1 MAISLNRNPEINRK
15 TFTVLMSV
23 YNKAD
28 PKLFKKAIHSIY
40 KNTLLPDRVLIVLDG
55 PLNQNLKEIL
65 EHLKEKYKFE
75 SLALDKN
82 VGLAKALNFGLSK
95 VSTDYVVRAD
105 ADDINLSCRF
115 KMLSNLMN
123 ENYDLAGSF
132 IEEYDDNQ
140 LHKRIKKVPI
150 TKKNIEKYI
159 SYRNPFNHM
168 TICFKTK
175 LVKEVGGYPIVDLK
189 EDYALWIKLFSKNLK
204 VKNIDK
210 VLVRVSAGN
219 DMFERRRGL
228 KSVISEIEIQKLLLE
243 NKLSN
248 PLKSL
253 MVFCFRSA
261 ILILPSKLIKFFYL
275 SFLRNK

>member
-1 MAISLNRNPEINRK
+1 
-15 TFTVLMSV
+15 MSI
-23 YNKAD
+23 YDKAD
-28 PKLFKKAIHSIY
+28 PKLFEKAIDSIY
-40 KNTLLPDRVLIVLDG
+40 ENTLLPDRVLIVLDG
-55 PLNQNLKEIL
+55 PLNYHLMETI

-82 VGLAKALNFGLSK
+82 VGLAKALNHGLNK

-115 KMLSNLMN
+115 KKLSNYMI
-123 ENYDLAGSF
+123 ENYDLVGSF

-140 LHKRIKKVPI
+140 LPKGIKKVPI
-150 TKKNIEKYI
+150 TKKDIEKYI

-168 TICFKTK
+168 TICFKTQ
-175 LVKEVGGYPIVDLK
+175 LVKEAGGYPIVDLK
-189 EDYALWIKLFSKNLK
+189 EDYALWIKLISKNLK

-210 VLVRVSAGN
+210 VLVKVSAGN
-219 DMFERRRGL
+219 DMFKRRRGI

-248 PLKSL
+248 PLKSF
-253 MVFCFRSA
+253 MVFCLRSA
-261 ILILPSKLIKFFYL
+261 ILILPSKIIKFFYII
-275 SFLRNK
+275 FLRKN